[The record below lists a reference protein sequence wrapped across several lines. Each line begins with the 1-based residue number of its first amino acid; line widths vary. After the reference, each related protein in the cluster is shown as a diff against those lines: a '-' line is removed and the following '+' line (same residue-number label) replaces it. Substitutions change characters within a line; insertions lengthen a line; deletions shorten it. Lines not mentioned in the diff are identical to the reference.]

1 MQSQYQPA
9 GIERQ
14 VQQEWAEKNAFRAIA
29 RAHKGDIKIWLV
41 RGDKFNELHF
51 RDTGTGI
58 PANVLPRIFQRFY
71 SWSKDSNVE
80 QGTGVGL
87 AFCKTEIEAMI
98 PIDKLLLLFP
108 GKWVTFDSSLYA
120 DSHRLSIELFAL

>member
-1 MQSQYQPA
+1 
-9 GIERQ
+9 
-14 VQQEWAEKNAFRAIA
+14 
-29 RAHKGDIKIWLV
+29 V

-87 AFCKTEIEAMI
+87 AFCKTVIEACGGHIYCNSVVDQYTEFVM
-98 PIDKLLLLFP
+98 LFP
-108 GKWVTFDSSLYA
+108 PEPSP
-120 DSHRLSIELFAL
+120 